1 MLQIAKPLAMAIR
14 QKRMELKYSQEF
26 MAYKLNQTQN
36 AYCKVELGQTKVTL
50 IKLIE
55 ICAVF
60 EVDMQEFLRP
70 VLTPHMRMAQI

>member
-1 MLQIAKPLAMAIR
+1 MLQIAKSLALAIR
-14 QKRMELKYSQEF
+14 QKRMELKYSQEY

-60 EVDMQEFLRP
+60 EINIHDFLKP
-70 VLTPHMRMAQI
+70 VIDPQLKVA

>member
-1 MLQIAKPLAMAIR
+1 MLQVAKPLAMAIR
-14 QKRMELKYSQEF
+14 QKRIELKYSQEF

-36 AYCKVELGQTKVTL
+36 AYCKVELGKTKVTL

-60 EVDMQEFLRP
+60 EIDMHEFLKP
-70 VLTPHMRMAQI
+70 LLTPYVRVA